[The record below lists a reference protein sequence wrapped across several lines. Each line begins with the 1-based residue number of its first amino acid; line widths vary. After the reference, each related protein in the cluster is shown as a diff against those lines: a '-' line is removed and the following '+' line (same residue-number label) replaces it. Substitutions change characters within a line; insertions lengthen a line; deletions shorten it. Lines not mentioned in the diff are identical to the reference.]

1 MIRKPS
7 EIKKQFADSCRVKT
21 IISVGYHDVEKLID
35 AVFKNEN
42 HKEGFELPCTE
53 ERGSGDGYDWEI
65 TIKKEPQDDDTL
77 EQVKAGKWPMYC
89 TRDLLAICCN
99 RGLIAEGTYLI
110 DISW

>member
-7 EIKKQFADSCRVKT
+7 EIKKQFADSCKTKT
-21 IISVGYHDVEKLID
+21 IIAVRYGDVEKLIN

-42 HKEGFELPCTE
+42 HKSCFELPCTE

-65 TIKKEPQDDDTL
+65 NIRQEPQDDDVL
-77 EQVKAGKWPMYC
+77 EKVKAGKWPMYC
-89 TRDLLAICCN
+89 TGDLLTICCN
-99 RGLIAEGTYLI
+99 RGLIPAGNYLI